1 MKYVILATLVLLLG
15 SIGSAGAQ
23 RTIVQTEDALEL
35 ALGEVSLPREDTGSV
50 IFRPCPAC
58 TTTSMRVTEATAYF
72 VNGTPL
78 ALPDFLEATE
88 AIRRMNGGNQRTAV
102 YLFFNIESRRI
113 SRLKIDHFGG

>member
-1 MKYVILATLVLLLG
+1 MKHLILATLVLLLG
-15 SIGSAGAQ
+15 STSSAWAQ

-35 ALGEVSLPREDTGSV
+35 ALGEVSLPRGDTGSV
-50 IFRPCPAC
+50 IFRLCPAC

-78 ALPDFLEATE
+78 ALPEFLEAAE
-88 AIRRMNGGNQRTAV
+88 AIREMYRGNQNTAV
-102 YLFFNIESRRI
+102 YVFFNIESRRI